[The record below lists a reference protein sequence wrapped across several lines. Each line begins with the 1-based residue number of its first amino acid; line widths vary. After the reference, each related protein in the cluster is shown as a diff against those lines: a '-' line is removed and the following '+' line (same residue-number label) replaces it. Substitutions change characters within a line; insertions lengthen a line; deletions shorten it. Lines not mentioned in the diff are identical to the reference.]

1 MGSAQLTR
9 LFFSTS
15 AASSSERSALYGLP
29 APRGR
34 RAASLQRAER
44 FSRPYSPTWE
54 TRCLAPASG
63 AFVRASRPHMS
74 DALLRSR
81 EQSVFFF
88 LKRSLPHV
96 AVNTKAGPGFFIFE
110 FPRLGNH
117 THVTVFPWAGP
128 YCGLT
133 FLGFPDRETTPHPSQ
148 SGARQ
153 PGLPP

>member
-44 FSRPYSPTWE
+44 FSRPYSPTWQ

-63 AFVRASRPHMS
+63 AFFRASRPHVS

-81 EQSVFFF
+81 EQSVFFLSDHCPTWQSTRRRGRGRASLF
-88 LKRSLPHV
+88 LS
-96 AVNTKAGPGFFIFE
+96 
-110 FPRLGNH
+110 
-117 THVTVFPWAGP
+117 
-128 YCGLT
+128 
-133 FLGFPDRETTPHPSQ
+133 FPDWEIISM
-148 SGARQ
+148 
-153 PGLPP
+153 